1 MNPSGFSPWHG
12 AHRQIGESE
21 RKDMT
26 AEIIQFGDPKS
37 LPAQIDAREL
47 ANQIKKVNFVFGGDE
62 YEASFRGGE
71 LWHLQRIYY
80 RMQNGRHAKCR
91 HRVRYPAQYLIDA
104 AQKHLAGKGT
114 SSAAKPDMR
123 APSTAEPDAR
133 TIDMITRLDALKK
146 ITTWAIQQL
155 KAGRVPQDV
164 MEAFKT
170 YLAPR

>member
-1 MNPSGFSPWHG
+1 MNPLDFSPWHG
-12 AHRQIGESE
+12 AQRQIGESE

-26 AEIIQFGDPKS
+26 AEIIQFGDPNS
-37 LPAQIDAREL
+37 PPQIDADEL
-47 ANQIKKVNFVFGGDE
+47 ATRIKKVNFVFGDDE

-71 LWHLQRIYY
+71 LWYLQRIYY
-80 RMQNGRHAKCR
+80 RMQNGRRAKCR
-91 HRVRYPAQYLIDA
+91 HRVRYPEQYLIDA
-104 AQKHLAGKGT
+104 AQKHLAGRGAGT
-114 SSAAKPDMR
+114 AAPSSAA
-123 APSTAEPDAR
+123 PDAH
-133 TIDMITRLDALKK
+133 TIDAITRLDALKK

>member
-1 MNPSGFSPWHG
+1 MNPLSFSSWHG
-12 AHRQIGESE
+12 RIDIGESE

-26 AEIIQFGDPKS
+26 AEIIQFGDSKS
-37 LPAQIDAREL
+37 PPPQIDAREL
-47 ANQIKKVNFVFGGDE
+47 ANRIKKVNFVFGGDE

-80 RMQNGRHAKCR
+80 RIQNGRYAKCR
-91 HRVRYPAQYLIDA
+91 HRVRYPEQYLIDA

-114 SSAAKPDMR
+114 STAKPEMR

-133 TIDMITRLDALKK
+133 TIDTITRLDALRK